1 MLRIVILGDFHI
13 DAKQLELTESA
24 MEDIARVDP
33 DLVIP
38 LGDFGRNGRIGQP
51 DGLVEAHS
59 YLKKTGTPLRPIMG
73 NHDLERES
81 GGQQTHG
88 TMQQAFLDI
97 FALTEPY
104 GVLEF
109 PEWRLFFASTEPQPA
124 NDCYDVQECYA
135 TNRQF
140 DELVAKLEERPGV
153 PVLFFTHAPP
163 IGSGL
168 RTVPRVHVR
177 STNAYLDQNHDPYR
191 WLELIHRFPE
201 IILWFS
207 AHYHLSQGYP
217 NSHRVVQ
224 GTHFFLTG
232 VHSSCTRDGK
242 RQSRVLEI
250 DRTGLQ
256 VRTLDHIRRQITD
269 EGDFSWEG
277 HPRGLMGL
285 ADHSIVVPSAKPT
298 SEAVRGGFSL
308 LADSY
313 VGESAALP
321 LGLAPERPGRYI
333 VATEDGFSWEAEPT
347 NRAVLGTLHIGPPL
361 SGLAVTDT
369 QVWMSW
375 DNRIGYSALSDPWRF
390 VRFEDGAWPQAA
402 YTFKQT
408 VEAICQVNPLSAKHD
423 SNSGDDDVASR
434 YADDRDIDDDSLKYG
449 DRLLVAADGWLW
461 AASAKDAPAWEV
473 SPPDTL
479 SRMQLQAVTRLPDEA
494 CEQLIAM
501 GDQVW
506 ALGSSGTLYLRP
518 ESKGEFTP
526 VKQDVIAFDAWQDG
540 TVTLLLVEDQ
550 YMIELDDQKQEAGL
564 PRHQI
569 RLADVPVSAH
579 LGPVKLAYL
588 GQGAFALAI
597 QGKAFVGSRGLI
609 SPLPLPLDYSIR
621 VTSVSRTPEAAAR
634 HIAIAGIRSGED
646 AGLLKEWKLPDLM

>member
-1 MLRIVILGDFHI
+1 MRIVILGDFHI
-13 DAKQLELTESA
+13 DAKQLELTDSA

-38 LGDFGRNGRIGQP
+38 LGDFGRNGRIGRP
-51 DGLVEAHS
+51 DGLMEAHS
-59 YLKKTGTPLRPIMG
+59 YLKKTGAPLRPIMG

-191 WLELIHRFPE
+191 WLELVHRFPE

-217 NSHRVVQ
+217 NSHQIVQ

-250 DRTGLQ
+250 DETRLQ
-256 VRTLDHIRRQITD
+256 VRTLDHIGRQITD
-269 EGDFSWEG
+269 EGAFTWEG
-277 HPRGLMGL
+277 HPHGLMGL
-285 ADHSIVVPSAKPT
+285 ANHRVVVPSAKPT
-298 SEAVRGGFSL
+298 SEAVRGGFAL

-313 VGESAALP
+313 VGERAALP
-321 LGLAPERPGRYI
+321 LGLAPGRPGRYI
-333 VATEDGFSWEAEPT
+333 IATEDGFSWEAEPT

-369 QVWMSW
+369 QVWMCW
-375 DNRIGYSALSDPWRF
+375 DNRIGYSSVSDPWRF
-390 VRFEDGAWPQAA
+390 VRFEDGAWPQVA
-402 YTFKQT
+402 YTFEHR
-408 VEAICQVNPLSAKHD
+408 VEAICRVNAVNATQD
-423 SNSGDDDVASR
+423 GD
-434 YADDRDIDDDSLKYG
+434 L
-449 DRLLVAADGWLW
+449 LLVAADGWLW
-461 AASAKDAPAWEV
+461 EAKTMDTQTLEGSNLPTSASSNEAKPSIDL
-473 SPPDTL
+473 DTL
-479 SRMQLQAVTRLPDEA
+479 AKIQLQAVTRLPHEA
-494 CEQLIAM
+494 CQQLIAM
-501 GDQVW
+501 GEQVW
-506 ALGSSGTLYLRP
+506 ALASSGSLYLRP
-518 ESKGEFTP
+518 ESKGEFVP
-526 VKQDVIAFDAWQDG
+526 VKQGVVAFDAGQDG
-540 TVTLLLVEDQ
+540 TATLLLVDGQ
-550 YMIELDDQKQEAGL
+550 YFIELDAQKQEPGL
-564 PRHQI
+564 PSHRM

-609 SPLPLPLDYSIR
+609 SPLPLDHSIR

-646 AGLLKEWKLPDLM
+646 AGLLQVWKLPDLI

>member
-1 MLRIVILGDFHI
+1 MRIVILGDFHI
-13 DAKQLELTESA
+13 DAKQLELTENA

-38 LGDFGRNGRIGQP
+38 LGDFGRNGRIGRP
-51 DGLVEAHS
+51 DGLMEAHS
-59 YLKKTGTPLRPIMG
+59 YLKKTGAPLRPIMG

-135 TNRQF
+135 TSRQF

-191 WLELIHRFPE
+191 WLELVHRFPE

-217 NSHRVVQ
+217 NSHQIVQ

-250 DRTGLQ
+250 DETRLQ
-256 VRTLDHIRRQITD
+256 VRTLDHIGRQITD
-269 EGDFSWEG
+269 EGAFTWEG
-277 HPRGLMGL
+277 HPHGLMGL
-285 ADHSIVVPSAKPT
+285 ANHRVVVPSAKPT
-298 SEAVRGGFSL
+298 SEAVRGGFAL

-313 VGESAALP
+313 VGERAALP
-321 LGLAPERPGRYI
+321 LGLAPGRPGRYI
-333 VATEDGFSWEAEPT
+333 IATEDGFSWEAEPT
-347 NRAVLGTLHIGPPL
+347 NRAVLGTLHIGPAL

-390 VRFEDGAWPQAA
+390 VRFEDGAWPQAT
-402 YTFKQT
+402 YTFKQP
-408 VEAICQVNPLSAKHD
+408 VEAICQVNPLSAKPD
-423 SNSGDDDVASR
+423 SNCGYDDVDNR
-434 YADDRDIDDDSLKYG
+434 YADDRDMDHDSLKHG

-461 AASAKDAPAWEV
+461 EASVIDSPAWEV
-473 SPPDTL
+473 SPLDTS

-506 ALGSSGTLYLRP
+506 ALGSSGTLYLRS
-518 ESKGEFTP
+518 ESKGELTP

-540 TVTLLLVEDQ
+540 TATLLLVEDQ
-550 YMIELDDQKQEAGL
+550 YMIKLEAQEQEPGL
-564 PRHQI
+564 PSHRM

-588 GQGAFALAI
+588 GQGVFALAI
-597 QGKAFVGSRGLI
+597 QGKAFVGSRGVI
-609 SPLPLPLDYSIR
+609 SPLPLPIDHSIR

-646 AGLLKEWKLPDLM
+646 AGLLQVWKLPDLM